1 MPALEIENI
10 TKRFKDPGESSGAAT
25 KKALDNVT
33 LSIPQRRTHVLLGSS
48 GSGKSTL
55 IRLLIGTLKPDS
67 GRITIN
73 GNIGYVPQD
82 GGLFPHLT
90 ARENVALV
98 AKTQGWTEERISKRL
113 DELQALTSLDP
124 ALLSR
129 FPKELSGGQ
138 RQRVSLMRAA
148 FLDPAL
154 LILDEPLGAL
164 DPIIR
169 RDVQNELKTIFNAL
183 GKTVLM
189 VTHDIDEARFFGHEL
204 SLLKDGR
211 LIQTGPFEE
220 LLEKPKDPFVT
231 EFIQSQRKWDSV

>member
-1 MPALEIENI
+1 MPAVQLEHV
-10 TKRFKDPGESSGAAT
+10 TKTFGG
-25 KKALDNVT
+25 KKALDDVT
-33 LSIPQRRTHVLLGSS
+33 LNIPSARTHVLLGSS
-48 GSGKSTL
+48 GSGKSTI
-55 IRLLIGTLKPDS
+55 IRILIGVIQADS
-67 GRITIN
+67 GVVKIN

-90 ARENVALV
+90 ARDNVALV
-98 AKTQGWTEERISKRL
+98 AQTLSWKKEKIDARMEEL
-113 DELQALTSLDP
+113 LHLTSLDP

-169 RDVQNELKTIFNAL
+169 NEVQNELKTIFNAL
-183 GKTVLM
+183 RKTVLM

-204 SLLKDGR
+204 TLLRDGR
-211 LIQTGPFEE
+211 VVQTGPFEE
-220 LLEKPKDPFVT
+220 LLDKPADPFVT
-231 EFIQSQRKWDSV
+231 RFIQAQRSFV

>member
-1 MPALEIENI
+1 MIALKIEHVS
-10 TKRFKDPGESSGAAT
+10 KSFDS
-25 KKALDNVT
+25 KKALDDVSLT
-33 LSIPQRRTHVLLGSS
+33 IPSRHTHVLLGSS

-55 IRLLIGTLKPDS
+55 IRLLIGVLKPDA
-67 GRITIN
+67 GTITIN

-82 GGLFPHLT
+82 GGLFPHLS
-90 ARENVALV
+90 ARDNVSLV
-98 AKTQGWTEERISKRL
+98 AETLGWSREKITHRL
-113 DELQALTSLDP
+113 AELQSLTTLEP
-124 ALLSR
+124 ALLDR
-129 FPKELSGGQ
+129 FPKALSGGQ

-169 RDVQNELKTIFNAL
+169 NDVQNELKRIFNAL

-204 SLLKDGR
+204 TLLRDGHVV
-211 LIQTGPFEE
+211 QTGPFED
-220 LLEKPKDPFVT
+220 LLEKPSDPFVT
-231 EFIQSQRKWDSV
+231 KFIRAQRSWDEQ

>member
-1 MPALEIENI
+1 MLAVQLEHVS
-10 TKRFKDPGESSGAAT
+10 KSFGP
-25 KKALDNVT
+25 KKALDDVT
-33 LSIPQRRTHVLLGSS
+33 VSIPSGRTHVLLGSS
-48 GSGKSTL
+48 GSGKSTI
-55 IRLLIGTLKPDS
+55 IRILIGVLLADS
-67 GRITIN
+67 GLVKIN

-90 ARENVALV
+90 GRDNVALV
-98 AKTQGWTEERISKRL
+98 AHTLGWKRAKIDARI
-113 DELQALTSLDP
+113 DELLALTSLEP
-124 ALLSR
+124 LLLDR

-169 RDVQNELKTIFNAL
+169 ADVQNELKTIFNAL
-183 GKTVLM
+183 KKTVLM

-204 SLLKDGR
+204 TLLKDGQV
-211 LIQTGPFEE
+211 IQTGPFED
-220 LLEKPKDPFVT
+220 LHDHPADPFVT
-231 EFIQSQRKWDSV
+231 KFIQAQRTWDAK

>member
-1 MPALEIENI
+1 MPLALDV
-10 TKRFKDPGESSGAAT
+10 TGVT
-25 KKALDNVT
+25 KKFADKIALDRVSLKLPT
-33 LSIPQRRTHVLLGSS
+33 ARTHVLLGSS

-55 IRLLIGTLKPDS
+55 IRLLIGVLAPDE
-67 GRITIN
+67 GTITIH

-90 ARENVALV
+90 ARDNVTLV
-98 AKTQGWTEERISKRL
+98 AQTAGWSREKIDARL
-113 DELQALTSLDP
+113 KELQSLTALEP
-124 ALLSR
+124 ALLDR

-148 FLDPAL
+148 FLDPSL

-169 RDVQNELKTIFNAL
+169 NDVQNELKRIFNAL

-204 SLLKDGR
+204 TLLREGR
-211 LIQTGPFEE
+211 VVQTGSFEE
-220 LLEKPKDPFVT
+220 LREKPADPFVT
-231 EFIQSQRKWDSV
+231 KFIQAQRKAEG